1 MNTKHNKLF
10 EWRTILFSV
19 FILFG
24 AASFMSKA
32 YNRFHH
38 WKVFA
43 STANHFEVSFPNQAE
58 EISDGDTVR
67 YVGKDSLG
75 NLYVVQRF
83 VPDAEM
89 IKGQSSKNML
99 RTTIKVL
106 VMKDNVK
113 LDNTTY
119 TEYLGETVAV
129 DFSGRFSSQV
139 GSRFL
144 KGKIILDRN
153 SFYYLVS
160 FLKIVDQKSLANY
173 DQFIKSFRLV
183 D

>member
-1 MNTKHNKLF
+1 MNTKRNKLF
-10 EWRTILFSV
+10 EWRTIFFAV

-24 AASFMSKA
+24 AASLMSKA

-43 STANHFEVSFPNQAE
+43 STANHFEVSFPNQVE
-58 EISDGDTVR
+58 KVSNGDTVQ

-75 NLYVVQRF
+75 NPYIVQRF

-89 IKGQSSKNML
+89 VRDQSSKDML
-99 RTTIKVL
+99 RTAIKVL

-129 DFSGRFSSQV
+129 DFSGQV
-139 GSRFL
+139 GGRFL
-144 KGKIILDRN
+144 KGKIILDKN
-153 SFYYLVS
+153 SFYHLYGL
-160 FLKIVDQKSLANY
+160 LKTVDQTSLANY
-173 DQFIKSFRLV
+173 DQFIKSFRLL